1 MPSAINWSMVSYTGR
16 PPATPNLS
24 PPGSATATRSTPSRE
39 ASTRAWWRPI
49 MPRPIRPAR
58 RFAISRTS
66 LCHGVY
72 RGHEPV
78 RALLGQRGVDRQRE
92 HLGRGLLGLRQVQVT
107 LERREPVVRDRV
119 VDAAAHAVLGA
130 QRVREAVAVL
140 GHPDRV
146 LVVHMGRLVGHRRDA
161 DALQVRVQ
169 EGRVLLPLLG

>member
-66 LCHGVY
+66 LRHGVH
-72 RGHEPV
+72 RGHDPV
-78 RALLGQRGVDRQRE
+78 QVVLGQRGVDRQRE
-92 HLGRGLLGLRQVQVT
+92 HLAGGLLGLRQVQLA

-119 VDAAAHAVLGA
+119 VDAAADAVLGA
-130 QRVREAVAVL
+130 QRVRETVTVL

-146 LVVHMGRLVGHRRDA
+146 LVVDVAGLV
-161 DALQVRVQ
+161 
-169 EGRVLLPLLG
+169 